1 MKYKELADQYI
12 QLFSNCF
19 LTRGVVRSVII
30 DGFRGGFDFI
40 PNDLCDILSS
50 SKNLSIGGLY
60 ETYGEENQEVIDEY
74 LDFLLSKEYIFL
86 AAEDDKDL
94 FPALDQQWKYPAT
107 ITNAILDVGPQGAY
121 DMEKALKELDELQ
134 CVALQVRV
142 YEERSMDF
150 LKQLA
155 QLTHEL
161 TIEQIEIFLPY
172 NESLDLLEMQHLAVQ
187 FQKIKGIVLHTAP
200 KSYVIDNN
208 YIKKIADI
216 VFLEYKLTDAS
227 HCGLVNLE
235 YFSTNI
241 DHYMESQFYNTCLN
255 RKIGVDQLGYI
266 KNCPSQQKSYGHINQ
281 HSFKQALDHPDF
293 KKLWTV
299 KKEQVDICQVCEF
312 RHICTDCRVYL
323 EDPNNI
329 YSKPAKCS
337 YDPYTASW
345 EN

>member
-60 ETYGEENQEVIDEY
+60 EAYGEENQEVIDEY

-142 YEERSMDF
+142 YQKRSMDF
-150 LKQLA
+150 PQA
-155 QLTHEL
+155 
-161 TIEQIEIFLPY
+161 
-172 NESLDLLEMQHLAVQ
+172 
-187 FQKIKGIVLHTAP
+187 
-200 KSYVIDNN
+200 
-208 YIKKIADI
+208 
-216 VFLEYKLTDAS
+216 
-227 HCGLVNLE
+227 CGSAYPRPHHRTNRN
-235 YFSTNI
+235 FS
-241 DHYMESQFYNTCLN
+241 
-255 RKIGVDQLGYI
+255 
-266 KNCPSQQKSYGHINQ
+266 
-281 HSFKQALDHPDF
+281 AL
-293 KKLWTV
+293 
-299 KKEQVDICQVCEF
+299 
-312 RHICTDCRVYL
+312 
-323 EDPNNI
+323 
-329 YSKPAKCS
+329 
-337 YDPYTASW
+337 
-345 EN
+345 